1 MTKTLHIYFTIT
13 NVTTINDIDNVF
25 RKLNIGVTSDIQ
37 IVNVELKRYSH
48 AFLTLECESQEF
60 INAITSE
67 NMKIYITHNRGYWL
81 CRTNKNPK
89 KDVDVIDA
97 SSANMHIVVSTKFD
111 DDDFY
116 VIN

>member
-89 KDVDVIDA
+89 KRVIDA
-97 SSANMHIVVSTKFD
+97 SSADMHIVSKSTPIN

>member
-1 MTKTLHIYFTIT
+1 MTTLHIYFTVT
-13 NVTTINDIDNVF
+13 NGTTNNDIESVF
-25 RKLNIGVTSDIQ
+25 RKLNIGVVSNIQ
-37 IVNVELKRYSH
+37 IVEVELKIYSH
-48 AFLTLECESQEF
+48 AFLTLKCDSQDF
-60 INAITSE
+60 INAITAE